1 MQICD
6 SCAKIW
12 FDITECKMEGGGL
25 FGSGATLFGSGSA
38 VASSLQSKTDRKA
51 LDGCHSV
58 LASNLNSTN
67 ECLLSHLIQI
77 VF

>member
-6 SCAKIW
+6 SFAKIW
-12 FDITECKMEGGGL
+12 FDIAECKMEGGGL

-51 LDGCHSV
+51 FGW
-58 LASNLNSTN
+58 
-67 ECLLSHLIQI
+67 LSQCPRFKLEQHE
-77 VF
+77 

>member
-6 SCAKIW
+6 SFAKIW

-51 LDGCHSV
+51 FGW
-58 LASNLNSTN
+58 
-67 ECLLSHLIQI
+67 LSQCPRFKLEQHE
-77 VF
+77 